1 MRDPQEVLRG
11 VSRKE
16 IWRYLGYSRI
26 RPDSRVDGVIDSC
39 LEELLQAAE
48 PRAVWRD
55 FALRSGEDG
64 SLAVVRPELDGLG
77 QEQEL
82 VEMEIRSR
90 SLSRNLEGC
99 GRVYLMAAT
108 LGPGPDRLVRR
119 AQIVHLSHTVFYQA
133 IGAAL
138 IEEWCDEVN
147 REIIREGRERGLY
160 ARPRFS
166 PGYGDLPLELQKDF
180 MRILRMQKEIGVT
193 LTDSLLMTPAKSVTA
208 LIGMSETEQ
217 ACPVH
222 GCAACPM
229 GGDCAYRREEDA

>member
-1 MRDPQEVLRG
+1 M
-11 VSRKE
+11 
-16 IWRYLGYSRI
+16 
-26 RPDSRVDGVIDSC
+26 
-39 LEELLQAAE
+39 
-48 PRAVWRD
+48 
-55 FALRSGEDG
+55 
-64 SLAVVRPELDGLG
+64 VRPELDGLG

-147 REIIREGRERGLY
+147 REAPLFAGLRRSAPGAAKGFYADPAHAEGDRRY
-160 ARPRFS
+160 ADRF
-166 PGYGDLPLELQKDF
+166 PPD
-180 MRILRMQKEIGVT
+180 
-193 LTDSLLMTPAKSVTA
+193 
-208 LIGMSETEQ
+208 
-217 ACPVH
+217 
-222 GCAACPM
+222 
-229 GGDCAYRREEDA
+229 DAG

>member
-1 MRDPQEVLRG
+1 
-11 VSRKE
+11 
-16 IWRYLGYSRI
+16 
-26 RPDSRVDGVIDSC
+26 
-39 LEELLQAAE
+39 
-48 PRAVWRD
+48 
-55 FALRSGEDG
+55 
-64 SLAVVRPELDGLG
+64 VVRPELDGLG

-82 VEMEIRSR
+82 VEMELHSR
-90 SLSRNLEGC
+90 SLARNLDGC
-99 GRVYLMAAT
+99 CRVYLMAAT
-108 LGPGPDRLVRR
+108 LGQGPDRLVRR

-166 PGYGDLPLELQKDF
+166 PGYGDLPLELQRDF

-222 GCAACPM
+222 GCAVCPM